1 MLIDDVTIK
10 VRAGKGGKGGVYFN
24 SNLMSL
30 GPTGARGGNGGR
42 VYTEGVSDLGA
53 LREFRFKQ
61 EIIAEDG
68 ENGKKQLNDGTA
80 GKDIILKIPVGTVLH
95 DLDNGNNREVT
106 MIGEKFLIAAGGF
119 GGHGNYHFR
128 SGSNTSPRQ
137 FQPGLP
143 GESFTLRLELKLIAD
158 VGLIG
163 YPNSG
168 KSSLLNELTAAKSKV
183 ANYPFTT
190 LEPNLGVYPVRNG
203 VKGTFVNI
211 IKQISNGV
219 YYDLVLADIPGLI
232 EGASLGKGL
241 GIKFLRH
248 VERTKF
254 SFHLIS
260 TESENPL
267 KDYCAVIKELMNYNK
282 ELLKKPEYIFLTKSD
297 LVSEKVLKEKITELE
312 KTGKPIKVISIY
324 DFQSLDEVKKILN
337 KLIEEKRQ

>member
-10 VRAGKGGKGGVYFN
+10 IQAGKGGKGGVYFN

-30 GPTGARGGNGGR
+30 GPTGARGGNGGS
-42 VYTEGVSDLGA
+42 VYAEGVSDLGA
-53 LREFRFKQ
+53 LRQFRFKK

-95 DLDNGNNREVT
+95 NLDNGKDREVV
-106 MIGEKFLIAAGGF
+106 MVGEKFLIVAGGF

-137 FQPGLP
+137 FQSGLP

-190 LEPNLGVYPVRNG
+190 LEPNLGVY
-203 VKGTFVNI
+203 
-211 IKQISNGV
+211 
-219 YYDLVLADIPGLI
+219 YDLVLADIPGLI
-232 EGASLGKGL
+232 EGASSGKGL

-248 VERTKF
+248 VERTKIL
-254 SFHLIS
+254 FHLVS

-267 KDYCAVIKELMNYNK
+267 KDYHAVIKELMNYNK

-297 LVSEKVLKEKITELE
+297 LVSEKILKEKMMELK
-312 KTGKPIKVISIY
+312 KTGKPVENISIY
-324 DFQSLDEVKKILN
+324 DLASMEEIKKILN
-337 KLIEEKRQ
+337 KLIKDKQK